1 MEDVPPVP
9 WQWVGWCWSCEA
21 TRLAGRCLGC
31 RAWGRDTGSAHKQKS
46 LLPMGKKK
54 NSSMSWISHFHLK
67 GDGREKSVSWSSCK
81 QEGGKRVSEEGTFC
95 RDHSKPYGFCTALSL
110 GNSVRQEKYLKWGV
124 TEEHQVILGNTLA
137 GLVCSAG
144 IPMLGGPPETPGNFL
159 NSGLAFCGRHR
170 KWNAACMD
178 GKYIHK

>member
-1 MEDVPPVP
+1 MAVSWLVLKL
-9 WQWVGWCWSCEA
+9 WGYQACWRVFGVQSMRQRHRQHTQAKEP
-21 TRLAGRCLGC
+21 T
-31 RAWGRDTGSAHKQKS
+31 TY
-46 LLPMGKKK
+46 GKKK

-124 TEEHQVILGNTLA
+124 TEEHQVILGNT

-144 IPMLGGPPETPGNFL
+144 IPVLGGPPETPGNFL